1 MPTPLADVVAE
12 KAAGL
17 KPALVEA
24 LGLPWRRRERP
35 EKLYDIDDEGLVQAA
50 MAALILGQPLIL
62 AGDPGV
68 GKTQFAIALA
78 TRLGLAFQPPH
89 HVKSTSSGRDLF
101 YTFDEVARF
110 RGAKSSALR
119 DFVRFNAVG
128 RAILWSAGPRAPVTI
143 GALPWIEIAGTDI
156 AEEAEK
162 RPITLG
168 DLFPSAFE
176 YFDNGERSVL
186 SEAKR
191 SVALVDE
198 FDKAPRDAPN
208 DILAEIEDMA
218 FKIEE
223 LDIRVHADDAR
234 WPVLI
239 LTSNSERSLPDA
251 FLRRC
256 VFHWIN
262 FPGAVRL
269 RKIVAL
275 HCAAAEDAQITGDSG
290 LVKGAVD
297 LFERIRGACVNK
309 KPATAELIAFVL
321 ALYEMGLPADQA
333 PEIGDER
340 VAKSLG
346 ILLKTRVDRVEVDR
360 KIAQGTL

>member
-1 MPTPLADVVAE
+1 MPTPLADAVAE

-35 EKLYDIDDEGLVQAA
+35 EKLYDIDDEGLAQAA

-68 GKTQFAIALA
+68 GKTQFAIAFA

-89 HVKSTSSGRDLF
+89 HVKSTSSGRDLL

-110 RGAKSSALR
+110 RGGEASALR

-128 RAILWSAGPRAPVTI
+128 RAILWSAGPKATVTI
-143 GALPWIEIAGTDI
+143 GAIPWIEIGGANI
-156 AEEAEK
+156 ADAAEN

-176 YFDNGERSVL
+176 YFENGERCVL

-223 LDIRVHADDAR
+223 LDIHVHADDTR
-234 WPVLI
+234 WPVLV

-256 VFHWIN
+256 VFHWIK
-262 FPGAVRL
+262 FPDPERL

-275 HCAAAEDAQITGDSG
+275 HCAAAEGAQITGDSG
-290 LVKGAVD
+290 LVEGAVD
-297 LFERIRGACVNK
+297 LFERIRG
-309 KPATAELIAFVL
+309 PA
-321 ALYEMGLPADQA
+321 
-333 PEIGDER
+333 
-340 VAKSLG
+340 S
-346 ILLKTRVDRVEVDR
+346 TRNPPPPS
-360 KIAQGTL
+360 